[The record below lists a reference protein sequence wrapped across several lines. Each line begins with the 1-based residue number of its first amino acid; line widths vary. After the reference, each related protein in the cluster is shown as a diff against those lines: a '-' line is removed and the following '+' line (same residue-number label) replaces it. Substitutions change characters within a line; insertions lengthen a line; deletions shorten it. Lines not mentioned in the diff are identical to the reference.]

1 MDPGYVFA
9 CGIVWRYT
17 ADPEAGWELIR
28 ALRDHD
34 RDVQE
39 LAAMMLTNG
48 AQDASSLLNAAVA
61 SGAVSANDIAEV
73 FESMA
78 RKPDTKH
85 RMQDSNYGPS

>member
-1 MDPGYVFA
+1 MDLRYVFE

-39 LAAMMLTNG
+39 LAVLMLAG
-48 AQDASSLLNAAVA
+48 ELQESPLLLNAAVA
-61 SGAVSANDIAEV
+61 AGAMSGKDAAEV
-73 FESMA
+73 LGSIAVIRDIEGEVQQS
-78 RKPDTKH
+78 R
-85 RMQDSNYGPS
+85 YGTS